1 MRYRVRITEQ
11 LPSEECIVEAESENE
26 ALNIRQ
32 RDLVEWADMVGLR
45 VDLASESYPTV
56 DHRRNR

>member
-1 MRYRVRITEQ
+1 MPFYRVRINEQ
-11 LPSEECIVEAESENE
+11 LPSEECVIEAESEDE

-45 VDLASESYPTV
+45 VDPAPQPAERDKLC
-56 DHRRNR
+56 R

>member
-1 MRYRVRITEQ
+1 MPFFRVRINEQ
-11 LPSEECIVEAESENE
+11 LPSEECIIEAASEDE

-45 VDLASESYPTV
+45 VDPVPQPAERDKLC
-56 DHRRNR
+56 R